1 MRVSPVYLHTSVN
14 ISYIYIVT
22 MCKHNNVFTRLCE
35 LNIDIIR
42 HLFPTD
48 NRDPKGCHQNLY
60 YLS

>member
-1 MRVSPVYLHTSVN
+1 MR
-14 ISYIYIVT
+14 ISLFAYFSKYFLLIHC

-42 HLFPTD
+42 HLFQTD